1 MQLKLI
7 LIVLNSKFIL
17 NKCQH
22 SSLFKTKKTK
32 LYNFKNDIWD
42 ITNLNR
48 TLKSFKPTIFSKVC
62 LKHSIFNYNKKKY
75 YFYLRLLLLQTVTN
89 LVAHVL
95 DHDVLQALVQLVP
108 VLVQHHGVR
117 VPVQLLERQPAVVLL
132 LYFLDGLLQQRPDV
146 RHVLVV
152 HRHLLVDV
160 AVISFVIFFYE
171 CNLQRFDVNY
181 TFYLQSL

>member
-1 MQLKLI
+1 M
-7 LIVLNSKFIL
+7 
-17 NKCQH
+17 
-22 SSLFKTKKTK
+22 
-32 LYNFKNDIWD
+32 
-42 ITNLNR
+42 
-48 TLKSFKPTIFSKVC
+48 KSFKPTMLRKVC
-62 LKHSIFNYNKKKY
+62 LKLFIFNYNKKTKKY
-75 YFYLRLLLLQTVTN
+75 HFYLKLIVLQIATN

-160 AVISFVIFFYE
+160 AVISFVCFFTNVT
-171 CNLQRFDVNY
+171 CSGL
-181 TFYLQSL
+181 T

>member
-62 LKHSIFNYNKKKY
+62 LKHSIFNCKKKI
-75 YFYLRLLLLQTVTN
+75 L
-89 LVAHVL
+89 
-95 DHDVLQALVQLVP
+95 
-108 VLVQHHGVR
+108 
-117 VPVQLLERQPAVVLL
+117 
-132 LYFLDGLLQQRPDV
+132 FLFKIASATDCNEPCCACARSRRPSSPGTACPRACAAPWCTRSCTAPRTTARRCSSSV
-146 RHVLVV
+146 FPGWPSSAAPRCSTRTCRPSSSVG
-152 HRHLLVDV
+152 
-160 AVISFVIFFYE
+160 
-171 CNLQRFDVNY
+171 
-181 TFYLQSL
+181 